1 MKKIVLSLIFLL
13 FTTIA
18 VVAQGMNRDKIQAL
32 KRAHIT
38 NALNLSPSE
47 AEKFWPVY
55 NAYNQKI
62 HKIKILKTRTL
73 ARRVRLAGGINN
85 LSEKEADIVLREYI
99 EIDYNI
105 ATEKKKLRENLA
117 GIISSKKMIK
127 LLKAEQ
133 SFNKELLKRLRE
145 KKLKRN

>member
-32 KRAHIT
+32 KAAHIT
-38 NALNLSPSE
+38 NALNLTSSE

-55 NAYNQKI
+55 NAYNHKI
-62 HKIKILKTRTL
+62 HEMKILKTRTL

-105 ATEKKKLRENLA
+105 ATEKKKLRENLT

-127 LLKAEQ
+127 LLRAEQ